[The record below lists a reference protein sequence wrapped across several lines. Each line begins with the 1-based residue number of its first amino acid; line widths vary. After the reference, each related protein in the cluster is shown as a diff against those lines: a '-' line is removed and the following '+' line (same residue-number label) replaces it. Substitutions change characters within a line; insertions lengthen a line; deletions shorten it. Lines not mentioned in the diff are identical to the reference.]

1 MKIQNFDKPTEIK
14 EMYLHLFFFFEN
26 MKKNTILHYA
36 QILVHAV
43 IILFCFGIFLSCV
56 FHLELV
62 EALPLKNCLFYNH
75 TM

>member
-14 EMYLHLFFFFEN
+14 EMYLHLFIFFFWKQE
-26 MKKNTILHYA
+26 KNTILYYA

-56 FHLELV
+56 FHL
-62 EALPLKNCLFYNH
+62 
-75 TM
+75 